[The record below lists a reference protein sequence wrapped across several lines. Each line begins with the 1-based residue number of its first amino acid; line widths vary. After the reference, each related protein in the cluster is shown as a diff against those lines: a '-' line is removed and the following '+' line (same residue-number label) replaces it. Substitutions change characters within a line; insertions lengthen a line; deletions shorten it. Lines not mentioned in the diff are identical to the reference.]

1 MFDNFEEYKEMRTTV
16 LEMQRSEL
24 ARREAAILNVLN
36 QKVYK
41 NLHEEAMKALK
52 DVQLEQAILK
62 EQIVLLEQEE
72 A

>member
-1 MFDNFEEYKEMRTTV
+1 MFEDFEEYKEVKTTV

-36 QKVYK
+36 QKVYED
-41 NLHEEAMKALK
+41 LHKKAMKALK

-62 EQIVLLEQEE
+62 EQSVLLEQEE